1 MNKNISARSQSGE
14 AVLPSNARPSR
25 ILKIELLGDS
35 WRRKTFSGI
44 RLKGRWLTSAGF
56 LPGQRV
62 SLRFPSPGILELR
75 LISESAPVGSREPQ
89 VMKQVNLALPGA

>member
-1 MNKNISARSQSGE
+1 MNDNNSAPSQNRE
-14 AVLPSNARPSR
+14 AGFSSNARPSR

-62 SLRFPSPGILELR
+62 SLKFPAPGVLELR
-75 LISESAPVGSREPQ
+75 LLSESAPVGSSEPQ
-89 VMKQVNLALPGA
+89 VMKQTDLALAGA